1 MKKDT
6 LLLVAVEGRALP
18 REDFRTRYVDGT
30 DAAPTAVDDTIYYRR
45 ALARGDVRAPKPTK
59 KG

>member
-1 MKKDT
+1 MKKET
-6 LLLVAVEGRALP
+6 LSLVAVEGRLLP
-18 REDFRTRYVDGT
+18 REDIRARVINGT
-30 DAAPTAVDDTIYYRR
+30 DAAPSVVPDTIYYRR